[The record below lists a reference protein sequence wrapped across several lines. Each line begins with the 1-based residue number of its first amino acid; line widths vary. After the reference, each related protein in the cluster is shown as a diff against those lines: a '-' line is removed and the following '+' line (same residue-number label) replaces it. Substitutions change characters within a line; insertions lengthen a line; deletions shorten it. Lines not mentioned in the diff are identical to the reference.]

1 MAALVA
7 LKDAGF
13 QIIDWMWRS
22 ANQMRIATALVTA
35 KRHNELLRRNDS
47 RIPVHKPRPTPV
59 PEPSGSRQMVE
70 ITTAGRGDRIVE
82 GLK

>member
-47 RIPVHKPRPTPV
+47 RIPVHKPRPTPRCPNQV
-59 PEPSGSRQMVE
+59 
-70 ITTAGRGDRIVE
+70 GRGKWSKLRRRGAAF
-82 GLK
+82 GLSKD